1 VDLKKHKEEQQDF
14 MKRALATLDTLDERA
29 EKIDVRLGQIETRMR
44 ELEEEEEKERK
55 EKEKIR
61 NGRKRRLRMKKT
73 AASGGAIDCSS
84 SGQGEDRVEASWE
97 EQCFC

>member
-1 VDLKKHKEEQQDF
+1 VDLKKHEEEQQDF

-55 EKEKIR
+55 
-61 NGRKRRLRMKKT
+61 KRRR
-73 AASGGAIDCSS
+73 
-84 SGQGEDRVEASWE
+84 
-97 EQCFC
+97 